1 MVFFFGKKVFKYSVR
16 YKDGKKF
23 RPFCVMLPKMD
34 AYRRDFD
41 ETKFISFF
49 DKKLSI
55 AKKV

>member
-1 MVFFFGKKVFKYSVR
+1 
-16 YKDGKKF
+16 
-23 RPFCVMLPKMD
+23 MLPKMD
-34 AYRRDFD
+34 VYRRDFD

>member
-1 MVFFFGKKVFKYSVR
+1 MFKYSVR